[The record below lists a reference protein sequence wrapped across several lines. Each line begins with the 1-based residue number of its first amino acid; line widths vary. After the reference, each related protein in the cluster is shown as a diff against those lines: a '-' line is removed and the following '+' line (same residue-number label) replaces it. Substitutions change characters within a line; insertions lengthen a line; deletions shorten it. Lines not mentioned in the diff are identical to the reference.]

1 MNPNIL
7 NILDFINSV
16 KMSKSSFDFALSLL
30 RTLGKQSLLILL
42 NLILWVNQIPLLNPW
57 VKSLALPSK
66 LDQVVVDSILLSFI
80 DYFLYISLDCFFS
93 IILRVHYFLSKKWL
107 NLVDQIKDAKIDQ
120 ILEVSFIMK

>member
-16 KMSKSSFDFALSLL
+16 KMSKSSFDFAFSLL
-30 RTLGKQSLLILL
+30 RSLGKQSLLILL
-42 NLILWVNQIPLLNPW
+42 NLVIWVNQIPLLNPW

-93 IILRVHYFLSKKWL
+93 IILRVHYFLSKNRL
-107 NLVDQIKDAKIDQ
+107 NFIVQIKDAKKDQ